1 MMIRTERRP
10 GARRRAAWTAA
21 VLAGVMLST
30 GCATTAQREE
40 DEARR
45 RRAQSHFNLGVDH
58 LENDRVA
65 MGLRELMISES
76 LESENPYSQYA
87 LGQAYLLKNRPVE
100 AEEHILHSLELLP
113 EYHDARLTLSG
124 MYLLRGRFPESIEH
138 ARILADDPTFPAP
151 WQALA
156 NVAWAEIQLGNL
168 GVARVALED
177 SLDYEP
183 AYWRTHLI
191 LGILNAREGRHLD
204 AVSAFEEAIEK
215 APAGSALAEA
225 NYRLAKIYVS
235 LGKRKHAV
243 DHLVTAVAETPEG
256 KWGQKSEEYLRLL
269 R

>member
-1 MMIRTERRP
+1 MYRSERRHRP
-10 GARRRAAWTAA
+10 ENVTVWAATG
-21 VLAGVMLST
+21 LIGLLLLS
-30 GCATTAQREE
+30 GCATTAKKEE
-40 DEARR
+40 DEARL
-45 RRAQSHFNLGVDH
+45 RRAQSHFNIGVDH
-58 LENDRVA
+58 LEKDRVA

-76 LESENPYSQYA
+76 LESENPYTQYA
-87 LGQAYLLKNRPVE
+87 LGQAYLLKNKPVE

-168 GVARVALED
+168 GPARAALED
-177 SLDYEP
+177 SLDFDSN
-183 AYWRTHLI
+183 YWRTHLI

-204 AVSAFEEAIEK
+204 AISSFEAAIEK
-215 APAGSALAEA
+215 APAGSAVAEA
-225 NYRLAKIYVS
+225 NYRLAEIYVS
-235 LGKRKHAV
+235 LGKRKRAV
-243 DHLVTAVAETPEG
+243 DHLVTAVAETPDG
-256 KWGQKSEEYLRLL
+256 KWGQKSEDYLRLL